1 MQELD
6 PNCLKQKRRK
16 SLKQCDILDEVG
28 STEEKNESMDGGVVV
43 SAVQHRPAS

>member
-16 SLKQCDILDEVG
+16 SLKQSDTLDEVG
-28 STEEKNESMDGGVVV
+28 NIEEKNESMDGGVAVA
-43 SAVQHRPAS
+43 AVQHRPAS

>member
-16 SLKQCDILDEVG
+16 SLKQSDILDEDG
-28 STEEKNESMDGGVVV
+28 NTQEKNESMDGGVAV
-43 SAVQHRPAS
+43 SAMQHRPAS